1 MRVAEPIFAPWKAE
15 LALDFESI
23 GDKTVLSG
31 KSFDGPLVVQK
42 PLYPEGEAICHAILV
57 HPPAGIA
64 GGDELCLR
72 VKSKPRTSVLMTTP
86 GAGKWYRSAG
96 PRASQKLHFDV
107 QGDLEWLPQETIVF
121 DGALADMQCEVDLG
135 AEGRYI
141 GWEILCLGRTGSGE
155 HFRKGRIALKNFVSR
170 NGKPLWWER
179 GAIEAGGRLMDSPA
193 GLGGKTVCATLLAAA
208 PGIGA
213 AVVAACREVEDVAV
227 TLLPGLIVARHLGDS
242 SEIAKKRLVQLWK
255 TLRPAVHGRAA
266 EEPRIWR
273 T

>member
-1 MRVAEPIFAPWKAE
+1 MN
-15 LALDFESI
+15 L
-23 GDKTVLSG
+23 
-31 KSFDGPLVVQK
+31 LV
-42 PLYPEGEAICHAILV
+42 
-57 HPPAGIA
+57 
-64 GGDELCLR
+64 
-72 VKSKPRTSVLMTTP
+72 
-86 GAGKWYRSAG
+86 
-96 PRASQKLHFDV
+96 DV
-107 QGDLEWLPQETIVF
+107 QGELDWLLQEKIVF
-121 DGALADMQCEVDLG
+121 AGALAELDCEVHLG
-135 AEGRYI
+135 PEARYI

-155 HFRKGRIALKNFVSR
+155 SFENGKISLKTAIRR
-170 NGKPLWWER
+170 NGTPLWWER
-179 GAIEAGGRLMDSPA
+179 GFIEAGGRLMHSPA

-213 AVVAACREVEDVAV
+213 ASVAACREVEDVAV